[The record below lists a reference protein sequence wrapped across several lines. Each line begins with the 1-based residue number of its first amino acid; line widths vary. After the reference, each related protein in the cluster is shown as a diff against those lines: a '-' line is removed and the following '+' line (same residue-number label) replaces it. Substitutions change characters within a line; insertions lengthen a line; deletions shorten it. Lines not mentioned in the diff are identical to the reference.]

1 MSQMSPIQAI
11 IGSGDGREVS
21 GKCSAFLY
29 EKRGNQRA
37 PPMPKID
44 YTERVEIVSYD
55 DGWPEYE
62 EQVYDF

>member
-1 MSQMSPIQAI
+1 
-11 IGSGDGREVS
+11 
-21 GKCSAFLY
+21 
-29 EKRGNQRA
+29 
-37 PPMPKID
+37 MPKID